1 MSAKGLF
8 FILFV
13 FLFIV
18 SGSGYESGGDD
29 KSENKKPP
37 QENAAEKTEKAKEE
51 KAAETSLPAAEPDD
65 NFSSIRRQG
74 LTAAYG
80 GKWFFEKFD
89 KNGNKIMS
97 VFYEKDTLLE
107 KKAYTYQGGK
117 PVFVEITMPDK
128 VITVRYDAEG
138 RELER
143 ILYDEKKE
151 ELIEKTTSVYKNG
164 LLAETSFEKDGL
176 IKSSEFT
183 YYPNGEKKTKEDFI
197 NGKRIAVIEYKKN
210 KRTVRLFDS
219 GKEISVFEENI
230 LNDKE

>member
-1 MSAKGLF
+1 MS
-8 FILFV
+8 
-13 FLFIV
+13 
-18 SGSGYESGGDD
+18 
-29 KSENKKPP
+29 
-37 QENAAEKTEKAKEE
+37 
-51 KAAETSLPAAEPDD
+51 
-65 NFSSIRRQG
+65 
-74 LTAAYG
+74 
-80 GKWFFEKFD
+80 
-89 KNGNKIMS
+89 
-97 VFYEKDTLLE
+97 
-107 KKAYTYQGGK
+107 
-117 PVFVEITMPDK
+117 DK

-143 ILYDEKKE
+143 VLYDEKKE

-210 KRTVRLFDS
+210 KRTVRLFES

>member
-37 QENAAEKTEKAKEE
+37 QENVAEKTEKAKEE

-117 PVFVEITMPDK
+117 PVFVEITMSDK

-143 ILYDEKKE
+143 VLYDEK
-151 ELIEKTTSVYKNG
+151 
-164 LLAETSFEKDGL
+164 
-176 IKSSEFT
+176 
-183 YYPNGEKKTKEDFI
+183 
-197 NGKRIAVIEYKKN
+197 R
-210 KRTVRLFDS
+210 RTD
-219 GKEISVFEENI
+219 
-230 LNDKE
+230 